1 MNRVLRTVE
10 LIYFALRPRKLG
22 AQPPYG
28 AEAAARESYD
38 AQGLLEVEPRALGGG
53 IGPMTNSRGE
63 LKLFIPGCYALA
75 ATAVLFRLK
84 REGFSAC
91 TVTIRDGGLLV
102 QGRR

>member
-10 LIYFALRPRKLG
+10 LIYYALSPRKLG
-22 AQPPYG
+22 ARPLPG
-28 AEAAARESYD
+28 AEAAARESYRAAD
-38 AQGLLEVEPRALGGG
+38 RLEVEPKGLGGG
-53 IGPMTNSRGE
+53 FGPMTNSRGE

-75 ATAVLFRLK
+75 ATALLFRLT

-91 TVTIRDGGLLV
+91 TVTTRESGLLV